1 MGSQARKVKPSAT
14 KRVRMTLEKTVT
26 YRMLTVV
33 ELEVEIKTDSGERCR
48 SLRQAARRQ
57 LEAEQR
63 QGIER
68 QWLTE
73 KVDENSEFSVVWG
86 SIQEI
91 APHISLIKANEPK

>member
-1 MGSQARKVKPSAT
+1 MVTRARKVKSSAT

-33 ELEVEIKTDSGERCR
+33 ELDVATNADSGERCR
-48 SLRQAARRQ
+48 ALRQAARRQ

-73 KVDENSEFSVVWG
+73 KVDENSEFPVVWG